1 MDIQKKGER
10 MYMKYWYILG
20 SMVLVFALVVG
31 LVLGFGGGTKAIT
44 NGEPDGDGHPY
55 VGMVVFDVG
64 GGPAWRCSGSL
75 ISPTVVVTCGH
86 CTDGADAARVWF
98 ETDLTANPEYPFGGT
113 TSVEGTPY
121 THPDFCMGCRQGL
134 PGFAYHDVG
143 VVVLDEPVI
152 MDEYAELPEAG
163 LVDTLRVMTD
173 VELVGYGVQ
182 WQEGTGM
189 SPYNR
194 WRGTRMRHFAP
205 AKLVASKHVQS
216 DEFITITLNP
226 AQGKGGSC
234 FGDNGGPNIL
244 GGTNTVLAV
253 SSYVTNPNCKG
264 IGYSNRIDTPAAL
277 EFINSYME

>member
-1 MDIQKKGER
+1 
-10 MYMKYWYILG
+10 MKYWYMLG
-20 SMVLVFALVVG
+20 SMVLVFALVAG
-31 LVLGFGGGTKAIT
+31 LVLGLGGGTKAIT

-55 VGMVVFDVG
+55 VGMVVFEDE

-86 CTDGADAARVWF
+86 CTDGAYAARVWF
-98 ETDLTANPEYPFGGT
+98 DSDLTENTEYPLGGT

-121 THPDFCMGCRQGL
+121 THPDFCIGCGQGL

-152 MDEYAELPEAG
+152 MDEYAELPAVG

-173 VELVGYGVQ
+173 VDLVGYGVQ
-182 WQEGTGM
+182 WQEGTGIPPR
-189 SPYNR
+189 SR
-194 WRGTRMRHFAP
+194 WTGPRMRNFAP

-216 DEFITITLNP
+216 DEFIKITLNP

-234 FGDNGGPNIL
+234 FGDNGGPSLL
-244 GGTNTVLAV
+244 GGTNTILAV
-253 SSYVTNPNCKG
+253 SSYVTNANCQG
-264 IGYSNRIDTPAAL
+264 IGYSNRIDTADVL
-277 EFINSYME
+277 EFINGYLD